1 MSHIAALLFLLAAAA
16 PIAALAVAK
25 APRDVVP
32 TAAGDLV
39 IHPVGH
45 GSLWF
50 EFGGRIIHV
59 DPYGAVGNYR
69 AFPKADLILVTH
81 AHGDHLDPAALAAV
95 KKPETIIVAS
105 RVCAGRL
112 PDAVI
117 LANGDAKTVLGFPIL
132 AVPAYNIVHK
142 RPDGASYHP
151 RGEGNGYIITFGDK
165 RVYVAGDT
173 ELIPEMKT
181 LGPIDV
187 AFLPVM
193 LPFTMDAGMAEEA
206 VRTIK
211 PKVFYPYHTEEKYVR
226 PLLDGLKNEPG
237 LEVRRF
243 GAR

>member
-1 MSHIAALLFLLAAAA
+1 MNQTVALLFLLAAAA

-25 APRDVVP
+25 APQDVVP
-32 TAAGDLV
+32 TAAGELV

-69 AFPKADLILVTH
+69 TLPKADLVLVTH
-81 AHGDHLDPAALAAV
+81 GHGDHLDPQALAAV
-95 KKPETIIVAS
+95 QKPEAIVVAS

-117 LANGDAKTVLGFPIL
+117 LANGDAKTVLGLPIQ
-132 AVPAYNIVHK
+132 AVPAYNIAHK
-142 RPDGASYHP
+142 RPDGTPFHP
-151 RGEGNGYIITFGDK
+151 RGEGNGYLLTFGDK
-165 RVYVAGDT
+165 RAYVAGDT
-173 ELIPEMKT
+173 EFVPEMKT
-181 LGPIDV
+181 LGPVEV

-193 LPFTMDAGMAEEA
+193 LPFTMSVEMAEEA
-206 VRTIK
+206 VRAVK
-211 PKVFYPYHTEEKYVR
+211 PKILYPYHTEEKYLR
-226 PLLDGLKNEPG
+226 PLLERLKNEPG

-243 GAR
+243 GPR